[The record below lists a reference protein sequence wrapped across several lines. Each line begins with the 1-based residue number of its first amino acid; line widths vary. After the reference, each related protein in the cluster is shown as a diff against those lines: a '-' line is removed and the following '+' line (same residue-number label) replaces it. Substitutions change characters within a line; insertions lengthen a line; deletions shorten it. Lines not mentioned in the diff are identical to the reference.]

1 MTKGFLPKL
10 IFVFSIGVSFAFNF
24 APRHS
29 THHRIDHF
37 SLDTI
42 KPIHFEDSISDT
54 TSLHDFDFGENAFLT
69 DSSYT
74 LLKGITTFRGGPWR
88 NSASFGAID
97 KRPDSLRIA
106 WTFNTTSKGEWG
118 GGAGWT
124 GQPSVVQWPDSMRA
138 LMNLSE
144 NVKTKP
150 DFTEVVFGSLDGNIY
165 FLDLETGKASR
176 KAINI
181 KNPIKGSVSIDP
193 RGYPLLYCGQGI
205 PETKVIGFRIF
216 SLIDQKVLHF
226 INGIDPFAL
235 RGWGAFDGACLINRK
250 TDMLHLG
257 GENGILYTMKLNTKF
272 DSTGTQISVSPKTIK
287 YRYNSGYKN
296 QKGIENSVV
305 LYQDKIYY
313 ADNSGYIQCFSL
325 KTFQSL
331 WIIHNEDDTDASL
344 VLKPEDGIP
353 FLYTGSEVDK
363 QGDKGFS
370 FIKKINGL
378 TGETVWL
385 RKFECRSVLGA
396 HPVNGGMLATPLV
409 GKLKAE
415 GKLIITLSRYKT
427 MQKGLM
433 VALDMKTGETLYE
446 VALDNYSWSS
456 PVDLYDK
463 EGNMYI
469 FQADSKGYVMLLD
482 GANGKLIYKKKV
494 ADLFEASPIV
504 FNNRII
510 IPSRPLKIFCFE
522 II

>member
-1 MTKGFLPKL
+1 MAKGFLLKL
-10 IFVFSIGVSFAFNF
+10 LFILSIVASFAFNY
-24 APRHS
+24 APK
-29 THHRIDHF
+29 HRPRDRNDWLA
-37 SLDTI
+37 LDTI
-42 KPIHFEDSISDT
+42 KAFHFEDSVSDT
-54 TSLHDFDFGENAFLT
+54 TAIRDFAVDENTFLT

-74 LLKGITTFRGGPWR
+74 SIKGITTFRGGPWR
-88 NSASFGAID
+88 NSASYGVIN
-97 KRPDSLRIA
+97 KRPDSLKIA
-106 WTFNTTSKGEWG
+106 WTFNTASKGEWG

-124 GQPSVVQWPDSMRA
+124 GQPSVVQWPDSTRA
-138 LMNLSE
+138 LMNLNE
-144 NVKTKP
+144 DCKNKP
-150 DFTEVVFGSLDGNIY
+150 DFAEVVFGSLDGNIY

-216 SLIDQKVLHF
+216 SLVDQKVLHF

-257 GENGILYTMKLNTKF
+257 GENGILYTMKLNTRF
-272 DSTGTQISVSPKTIK
+272 DSTRTQISVSPKTVK

-305 LYQDKIYY
+305 LYQDKIYS

-344 VLKPEDGIP
+344 VLKPENGIP

-363 QGDKGFS
+363 QGEKGFS
-370 FIKKINGL
+370 YIKKINGL
-378 TGETVWL
+378 TGETVWQ

-409 GKLKAE
+409 GKLNADQKI
-415 GKLIITLSRYKT
+415 IITLSRYKS
-427 MQKGLM
+427 MQKGLI
-433 VALDMKTGETLYE
+433 VALDQKTGETLYE
-446 VALDNYSWSS
+446 TALDNYSWSS
-456 PVDLYDK
+456 PVDIYDK

-482 GANGKLIYKKKV
+482 GADGKLIYKKKV
-494 ADLFEASPIV
+494 ADLFEASPVV
-504 FNNRII
+504 FNNKVI
-510 IPSRPLKIFCFE
+510 IPSRPRQIFCFE

>member
-1 MTKGFLPKL
+1 MAKGIFLKL
-10 IFVFSIGVSFAFNF
+10 MFTLFVAASFAFSD
-24 APRHS
+24 APSWHERHS
-29 THHRIDHF
+29 IDLVSF
-37 SLDTI
+37 DTI
-42 KPIHFEDSISDT
+42 RPIHFADSISDT
-54 TSLHDFDFGENAFLT
+54 SAVRSFVADENSFLT

-88 NSASFGAID
+88 NSASYGVIE
-97 KRPDSLRIA
+97 KRPDSLKIS
-106 WTFNTTSKGEWG
+106 WSFNTASTGEWG

-124 GQPSVVQWPDSMRA
+124 GQPSVVQWPDSVRKI
-138 LMNLSE
+138 MNLNE
-144 NVKTKP
+144 DVKTKP
-150 DFTEVVFGSLDGNIY
+150 DFAEVVFGSLDGNIY
-165 FLDLETGKASR
+165 FLDLETGKPSR

-193 RGYPLLYCGQGI
+193 RGFPLLYCGQGI

-216 SLIDQKVLHF
+216 SLTDQKVLHF

-257 GENGILYTMKLNTKF
+257 GENGILYALKLNTKF
-272 DSTGTQISVSPKTIK
+272 DSTGTKISVSPKALK

-305 LYQDKIYY
+305 LFQDKVYH

-331 WIIHNEDDTDASL
+331 WIVHNEDDTDASL
-344 VLKPEDGIP
+344 VLKPENGIP

-370 FIKKINGL
+370 FIKKINGV
-378 TGETVWL
+378 TGETVWE

-396 HPVNGGMLATPLV
+396 HPVNGGMLATPLI
-409 GKLKAE
+409 GKMKADQT
-415 GKLIITLSRYKT
+415 IVITLSRYKS
-427 MQKGLM
+427 MQKGLI
-433 VALDMKTGETLYE
+433 VALDQKTGKTIYETS
-446 VALDNYSWSS
+446 LDNYSWSS
-456 PVDLYDK
+456 PVDIYDK
-463 EGNMYI
+463 GGNMYI

-482 GANGKLIYKKKV
+482 GENGKLIYKKKV
-494 ADLFEASPIV
+494 ADLFEASPVV
-504 FNNRII
+504 FNNKII
-510 IPSRPLKIFCFE
+510 IPSRPRTVFCFE